1 MVYEG
6 KTLDRSSRTRVMD
19 AFVVLDREQYIK
31 LTGITPDPKSIPKVE
46 AYQPTVED
54 QAQLAKVSTVI
65 ESIFK
70 KYGKKKYQRP
80 FITIIRDMVK
90 PDLSPDKKWLYNQ
103 LLIKLFTIDQ
113 F

>member
-1 MVYEG
+1 
-6 KTLDRSSRTRVMD
+6 MD

-31 LTGITPDPKSIPKVE
+31 LTGITPDPKSIAKVE

-54 QAQLAKVSTVI
+54 QVQFAKISEGI
-65 ESIFK
+65 DSIFK

-80 FITIIRDMVK
+80 FIAIIRDLVK
-90 PDLSPDKKWLYNQ
+90 PELSPEKKWLYNQ

>member
-6 KTLDRSSRTRVMD
+6 KTLDRGSRTRVMD

-31 LTGITPDPKSIPKVE
+31 LTGIIPEAKSIPKVE
-46 AYQPTVED
+46 GYQPTDTDKV
-54 QAQLAKVSTVI
+54 QLANVSAVI
-65 ESIFK
+65 DNIFK
-70 KYGKKKYQRP
+70 QYGKKKYQRP

>member
-6 KTLDRSSRTRVMD
+6 KTLDRSPRTRVMD

-31 LTGITPDPKSIPKVE
+31 LTGITPDPKTIPKVE
-46 AYQPTVED
+46 AYQASAED
-54 QAQLAKVSTVI
+54 QAQFQKVAGI
-65 ESIFK
+65 IDMIFQQ
-70 KYGKKKYQRP
+70 YGKKKYQST
-80 FITIIRDMVK
+80 FIKLLRDMIN

-103 LLIKLFTIDQ
+103 LLIHLFTIDS

>member
-6 KTLDRSSRTRVMD
+6 KTLDRSPRTRVMD

-46 AYQPTVED
+46 AYQPTAED
-54 QAQLAKVSTVI
+54 QAQFTKVAGVI
-65 ESIFK
+65 DMIFK
-70 KYGKKKYQRP
+70 QYGKKKYQTS
-80 FITIIRDMVK
+80 FIKLLRDMVK
-90 PDLSPDKKWLYNQ
+90 PELAPSKKWLYNQ
-103 LLIKLFTIDQ
+103 LLIHLFTIDS